1 MKGGRSMKNRNII
14 ANDTESDRKK
24 RIERTASNL
33 HKLSYLGQIKA
44 DSYILGL
51 LACEQPKKMK
61 QI

>member
-1 MKGGRSMKNRNII
+1 MKNRNII